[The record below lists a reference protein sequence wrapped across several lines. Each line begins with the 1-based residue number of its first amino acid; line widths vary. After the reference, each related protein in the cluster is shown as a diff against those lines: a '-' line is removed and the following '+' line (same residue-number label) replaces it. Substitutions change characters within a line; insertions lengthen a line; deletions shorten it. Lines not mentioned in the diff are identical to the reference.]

1 MKNKKKWKNSLEI
14 LENFG
19 DKERVILGFYLW
31 SSNGQTCGGINRN
44 LSNLVYGYKP
54 KSVISV
60 PKTIL

>member
-1 MKNKKKWKNSLEI
+1 M
-14 LENFG
+14 ENFG
-19 DKERVILGFYLW
+19 DKERDVILGFYLW
-31 SSNGQTCGGINRN
+31 SGNGQICGGINRN